1 MIRLCWSKGLVR
13 QTLNICTLLLM
24 VNTNILAREGGSKFS
39 DTFADLVL
47 TGGTVATVDQVM
59 SIAEGIAIRGSRIVA
74 IGTASEISRF
84 VGPTTAVIDLEG
96 KFVMP
101 GFIEG
106 HGHFMSLG
114 RSLQILDL
122 SEAEDWDELVSQT
135 ALAVDSLEPGQ
146 WLYGRGWHQDKW
158 KNLPEKMVDGVPTN
172 ERLNEIAPE
181 NPIIFGHASGHASFV
196 NDYALELAEINPF
209 TPDPL
214 GGEIVRDSAGRATG
228 LLRETAQRL
237 VRRVSEES
245 QSKISEE
252 LKLSQMIDQVRLA
265 GEMALRNGVTT
276 FHDAGTDLATIK
288 FLKRLEDEGKLPLRL
303 YVMIRGVND
312 AEFFGNLK
320 GSLALPEPDDFLVV
334 RSIKTQL
341 DGALGAHG
349 AWLLEPYEDLNS
361 SQGLVLQTLSD
372 IESIADAA
380 IENGYQ
386 LNTHAI
392 GDRANREILDLY
404 ERVFKK
410 NSSTG
415 EEFRFRVEHAQHVH
429 PSDVPRFGAL
439 GVIASVQG
447 IHCVSDGPWIPSRL
461 GEMRTRRTS
470 YPWRDLIDSGALIA
484 NGTDVPVEKISPL
497 ASFTASVTRTM
508 NNGELFYPAQKM
520 SRSEAIKS
528 YTINNAFA
536 AFEEFEKGSL
546 EVGKLADIAILSD
559 NILEISDERLP
570 TVKVDMTIL
579 GGRIVYSRG

>member
-1 MIRLCWSKGLVR
+1 MI
-13 QTLNICTLLLM
+13 
-24 VNTNILAREGGSKFS
+24 NTNILAREGGSKFS

-47 TGGTVATVDQVM
+47 TGGTVATVDQGM

-122 SEAEDWDELVSQT
+122 SEAEDWDEIVSQT

-361 SQGLVLQTLSD
+361 SEGLVLQTLSD

>member
-1 MIRLCWSKGLVR
+1 MVR

-24 VNTNILAREGGSKFS
+24 INTNILAREGGSKFS

-74 IGTASEISRF
+74 IGPASEISRF

-122 SEAEDWDELVSQT
+122 SEAEDWDEIVSQT

-196 NDYALELAEINPF
+196 NDYALELAEINRF
-209 TPDPL
+209 TPDPS
-214 GGEIVRDSAGRATG
+214 GGEIIRDSAGRATG
-228 LLRETAQRL
+228 LLRETAQRI

-288 FLKRLEDEGKLPLRL
+288 FLKRLEAEGKLPLRL

-361 SQGLVLQTLSD
+361 SEGLVLQTLSD

>member
-1 MIRLCWSKGLVR
+1 MVR
-13 QTLNICTLLLM
+13 NALYFCALFLLISTRI
-24 VNTNILAREGGSKFS
+24 VAEEGGQKFS
-39 DTFADLVL
+39 DNFADLVL
-47 TGGTVATVDQVM
+47 TGGTVATVDEEM
-59 SIAEGIAIRGSRIVA
+59 SIAEAIAIRGSRIIAV
-74 IGTASEISRF
+74 GPTSQISRF
-84 VGPTTAVIDLEG
+84 VGPSTTAIDLEG

-122 SEAEDWDELVSQT
+122 SEAEDWDEIVSQT

-158 KNLPEKMVDGVPTN
+158 NNLPAKIVEGVPTN
-172 ERLNEIAPE
+172 ERLNEVAPE

-196 NDYALELAEINPF
+196 NDYALELAGINVS
-209 TPDPL
+209 TLDPA
-214 GGEIVRDSAGRATG
+214 GGEIVRDKTGRATG

-237 VRRVSEES
+237 VRRVSDDA
-245 QSKISEE
+245 QSKMSKE
-252 LKLSQMIDQVRLA
+252 LKLAQMIEQVRLA
-265 GEMALRNGVTT
+265 GEMALKNGVTT
-276 FHDAGTDLATIK
+276 FHDAGTDLTTIN

-312 AEFFGNLK
+312 AKFFGGLK
-320 GSLALPEPDDFLVV
+320 DALTLLEPNDFLVV

-349 AWLLEPYEDLNS
+349 AWLLEPYSDLRS
-361 SQGLVLQTLSD
+361 SEGLVLQSLSD

-380 IENGYQ
+380 IRHGYQ

-410 NSSTG
+410 NSSMG
-415 EEFRFRVEHAQHVH
+415 EKLRFRVEHAQHVH

-470 YPWRDLIDSGALIA
+470 YPWRDLIDSGALIV

-497 ASFTASVTRTM
+497 ASFAASVTRTM
-508 NNGELFYPAQKM
+508 NNGQLFYPAQKM

-528 YTINNAFA
+528 YTINNAYA
-536 AFEEFEKGSL
+536 AFEESEKGSL

-559 NILEISDERLP
+559 NILDISDDRLS
-570 TVKVDMTIL
+570 TVKVEMTIL

>member
-1 MIRLCWSKGLVR
+1 
-13 QTLNICTLLLM
+13 M

-47 TGGTVATVDQVM
+47 TGGTVATVDQGM

-122 SEAEDWDELVSQT
+122 SEAEDWDEIVSQT

>member
-1 MIRLCWSKGLVR
+1 MVR
-13 QTLNICTLLLM
+13 RTLNICTLLLM
-24 VNTNILAREGGSKFS
+24 INTNILAREGGSKFS

-122 SEAEDWDELVSQT
+122 SEAEDWDEIVSQT

-508 NNGELFYPAQKM
+508 NNGELFYPGQKM